1 MPHKTGK
8 YLYDALRA
16 AGFLVQFVQ
25 GKTFADYEADVLLRS
40 GVERQFEVIGE
51 ALNQLADLDSATVSR
66 IPEYQRIISFR
77 NRLIH
82 GYSFVDNRVVWDM
95 LQNRLGVL
103 REQAAGLLREI
114 DPDYE
119 KRRNDRG

>member
-8 YLYDALRA
+8 YLYDVLRA
-16 AGFLVQFVQ
+16 AGFLTQFVQ

-103 REQAAGLLREI
+103 REQVAGLLREI

-119 KRRNDRG
+119 KRRRDRG

>member
-1 MPHKTGK
+1 MPHKAGR
-8 YLYDALRA
+8 YLYDILRA
-16 AGFLVQFVQ
+16 AGLLAKFAQ
-25 GKTFADYEADVLLRS
+25 GKTFADYETDALLRS

-103 REQAAGLLREI
+103 REQVVGLLREI

-119 KRRNDRG
+119 KRRSDRG